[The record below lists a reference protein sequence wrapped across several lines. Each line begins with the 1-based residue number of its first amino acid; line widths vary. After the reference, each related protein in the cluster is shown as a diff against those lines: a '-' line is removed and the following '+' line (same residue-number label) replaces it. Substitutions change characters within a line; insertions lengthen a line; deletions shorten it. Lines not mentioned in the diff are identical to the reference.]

1 MNKEEVENIDIVKL
15 LLDFK
20 NDLNVQKL
28 KTFYN
33 TKSFSE
39 ILKVER
45 KEEPHSSFISWL
57 LNENESHN
65 LGDFAIKKLLD
76 ILLQYGRDKFTK
88 ELYEVLIIGNYNIN
102 NLYIKTEYYIKN
114 TGRIDI
120 FLSMDIKG
128 RDIES
133 IPINIIIENKVY
145 SKENDKQTNKYYE
158 HFENSSLEAEPY
170 KKDINF
176 YIYLTPISTIDL
188 RELKEPEC
196 ECKDFIQI
204 NYQILSDNIFELV
217 ANRDIPERTKFIV
230 KEYLKSLGTPSTETE
245 IKGKIMV
252 LTEQEAELLEKF
264 FEEHDQLLTA
274 AIEARSMNP
283 ELDSDNRKKLK
294 ALNQV
299 LGNTKR
305 DLTKYSFNGKSN
317 LGKGKLVLELVKQ
330 YVSDNPNIT
339 FSELKQELY
348 FIRKTR
354 VIDTLAIA
362 KSRNENE
369 KNNKKRYFTDKDDVI
384 TLEDGTKIAVYTGWS
399 AGSDLDNIF
408 EFADKNGYI
417 IL

>member
-1 MNKEEVENIDIVKL
+1 MSEEVENVDIVQL
-15 LLDFK
+15 LLSFK

-28 KTFYN
+28 QSFYN
-33 TKSFSE
+33 TKSFGE

-45 KEEPHSSFISWL
+45 SENTHSSFIAWL

-65 LGDFAIKKLLD
+65 LGDFGIKKLLD
-76 ILLQYGRDKFTK
+76 ILLQYGSDKFTK
-88 ELYEVLIIGNYNIN
+88 ELYEVLIIGNYEIN

-114 TGRIDI
+114 IGRIDI

-128 RDIES
+128 KDIES

-158 HFENSSLEAEPY
+158 HFENSSLEVEPY

-188 RELKEPEC
+188 CELEEPEC

-217 ANRDIPERTKFIV
+217 ASRDIPERTKFIV
-230 KEYLKSLGTPSTETE
+230 TEYLKSLGTPSTETE
-245 IKGKIMV
+245 TKGKIMV

-283 ELDSDNRKKLK
+283 ELSTTDRKQLK
-294 ALNQV
+294 ILNQV

-305 DLTKYSFNGKSN
+305 DITKYSFNGKSN
-317 LGKGKLVLELVKQ
+317 LGKGKLVLEVVRQ
-330 YVSDNPNIT
+330 YVIEHSSIT
-339 FSELKQELY
+339 FKALKQELNS
-348 FIRKTR
+348 IRYTR
-354 VIDTLAIA
+354 VVDTL
-362 KSRNENE
+362 ENATAQNI
-369 KNNKKRYFTDKDDVI
+369 KDNKKRYFVNKDDVI
-384 TLEDGTKIAVYTGWS
+384 TLADGTEIAVYSGWS
-399 AGSDLDNIF
+399 AGGDFENIF
-408 EFADKNGYI
+408 KFAKTHNFFI
-417 IL
+417 I